1 MANPFKTNVHSV
13 SLAPQDASPPDALS
27 RTNIRFN
34 VLGMPKVSDE
44 HRTARREQILRA
56 AWRCAARKGFHKT
69 TMADVIRESGL
80 SAGAVYGYFKSKNQI
95 ITAIADRSIGTVDQV
110 FHEMLADGASPHPA
124 DVLQAALE
132 QLLEVADREEGDLTL
147 IAVQAWGEAVRGGEI
162 RDLVEPRI
170 AVLRDHWIE
179 VARRRQA
186 AGNLRADADP
196 EQVGRTLL
204 GLLPGFILQRLLLGE
219 VTPAGYAAGLRAL
232 LDA

>member
-1 MANPFKTNVHSV
+1 
-13 SLAPQDASPPDALS
+13 
-27 RTNIRFN
+27 
-34 VLGMPKVSDE
+34 MPKVTEE
-44 HRTARREQILRA
+44 HRIARREQILRA
-56 AWRCAARKGFHKT
+56 AWRCVARDGFHKT
-69 TMADVIRESGL
+69 TMADVIGESGL

-110 FHEMLADGASPHPA
+110 FREMLADGRSPEPA

-132 QLLEVADREEGDLTL
+132 QLLEVADQQEGDLTL

-162 RDLVEPRI
+162 HDLVQPRI
-170 AVLRDHWIE
+170 AELRDHWVE

-186 AGNLRADADP
+186 AGKLPADADP
-196 EQVGRTLL
+196 EQVGRALL

-232 LDA
+232 TGS